1 MAPSPGPGSPAARPG
16 ALELV
21 PSVCPHDCTSTC
33 ALEVERRDPRSIGRI
48 RGSHRNTYTAGVIC
62 EKVARYAE
70 RVHHPDRLLY
80 PLRRV
85 GPKGAGRFIRISW
98 AEALDRVA
106 EAFSAAAARHGP
118 EAVWPYFYAGTMG
131 LVQRDGINRL
141 RHAMRY
147 SRWHSTICV
156 ALSDVGWVAGTGIK
170 RGVDLREVG
179 EHSELVVIWGGN
191 PVNTQVNVMTH
202 VARAQR
208 RGAPL
213 VVVDPYRTGTA
224 ERADVHLAL
233 RPGTDAALAC
243 AVMHVLFAEG
253 YADWSYLRRY
263 TDAPDELAA
272 HVRARPPE
280 WAARITGLPVEQI
293 VDFARLYGRTRRS
306 FIRCHHGFSR
316 SRNGAVNMHAVSCL
330 PAVTGAWQYPGGG
343 ALYGQTGVYPLDRT
357 LIEGLDLVD
366 PAIRAL
372 DQSRLGPILTGDR
385 DALQGGPPVTA
396 MLVQSTNPAMV
407 CPDLHLVHRGLAR
420 EDLFLCVHEQFL
432 TETAAFADV
441 VLPATM
447 FLEHDDF
454 YTASGHTY
462 FQVARKVIE
471 PPGECRENH
480 FVVCELARRL
490 GARHPGFEMTAW
502 EIMDATLRRSG
513 MWDART
519 NWERGGQ
526 DLAPPFEE
534 AHFLRGFKTPDGRFR
549 FKPDWTR
556 FGGRGA
562 AMPPLPDHFPVIDE
576 ATPERPFRL
585 VAAPARTFLNST
597 FTETP
602 GSLARERRPTALL
615 HPADCEALG
624 VAEGDRVEL
633 GNARGRVVVHARPRP
648 GQQRGVVVVEGI
660 WPNRHFEGG
669 IGINALTSAE
679 PGYPDGGAVFHDTA
693 VWVRKLA
700 PAAGGD
706 AARARASDGDAGG
719 GPGDADGAPAGQ
731 PGGSIPSAAPG
742 AVVAP
747 AGAGSPS

>member
-1 MAPSPGPGSPAARPG
+1 MTPPVADRARV
-16 ALELV
+16 ELV

-33 ALEVERRDPRSIGRI
+33 ALEVERLDARTVGRV

-62 EKVARYAE
+62 EKVGRYAE
-70 RVHHPDRLLY
+70 RVHHPDRLLF

-85 GPKGAGRFIRISW
+85 GPKGSRQFARISW
-98 AEALDRVA
+98 DEALDRVA
-106 EAFSAAAARHGP
+106 EAFTERAARYGP
-118 EAVWPYFYAGTMG
+118 ETVWPYYYAGTMG

-141 RHAMRY
+141 RHALRY
-147 SRWHSTICV
+147 SRWYSTICV
-156 ALSDVGWVAGTGIK
+156 TLSDTGWVAGVGAK

-179 EHSELVVIWGGN
+179 EHSDLVVIWGGN

-202 VARAQR
+202 VMRAKR

-224 ERADVHLAL
+224 ERADLHLAL
-233 RPGTDAALAC
+233 RPGTDGALAC

-253 YADWSYLRRY
+253 YADWAYLRRY

-272 HVRARPPE
+272 HVRTRTPE
-280 WAARITGLPVEQI
+280 WAAGITGLAAEAI
-293 VDFARLYGRTRRS
+293 VAFARLYGRTRRS

-330 PAVTGAWQYPGGG
+330 PAVTGAWQHPGGG
-343 ALYGQTGVYPLDRT
+343 ALYGQTAIYPLDRT
-357 LIEGLDLVD
+357 LIEALDLVD
-366 PAIRAL
+366 RSVRQL

-385 DALQGGPPVTA
+385 EALQEGPPVTA
-396 MLVQSTNPAMV
+396 MLVQNTNPAMV
-407 CPDLHLVHRGLAR
+407 CPELGLVHRGLAR

-454 YTASGHTY
+454 YTASGHTT
-462 FQVARKVIE
+462 FQVARRVIE

-480 FVVCELARRL
+480 AVVCELARRL

-502 EIMDATLRRSG
+502 EIMDETLRRSG
-513 MWDART
+513 MWDAET
-519 NWERGGQ
+519 NWRRGGQ
-526 DLAPPFEE
+526 DLALPFER
-534 AHFLRGFKTPDGRFR
+534 AHFLDGFPTPDGRFR
-549 FKPDWTR
+549 FKPDWGR

-562 AMPPLPDHFPVIDE
+562 EMPALPDHFAVIDE
-576 ATPERPFRL
+576 ATPSKPFRL

-602 GSLARERRPTALL
+602 GSLAREGRPMALL
-615 HPADCEALG
+615 DPDDAAAVG
-624 VAEGDRVEL
+624 VGDGDPVEL
-633 GNARGRVVVHARPRP
+633 GNERGKVVVHARLRP
-648 GQQRGVVVVEGI
+648 GQARGVVVVEGI

-679 PGYPDGGAVFHDTA
+679 PGYPNGGAVFHDTA
-693 VWVRKLA
+693 VWARR
-700 PAAGGD
+700 AGRPGE
-706 AARARASDGDAGG
+706 AGR
-719 GPGDADGAPAGQ
+719 
-731 PGGSIPSAAPG
+731 
-742 AVVAP
+742 
-747 AGAGSPS
+747 AGA